1 MKKVEKSY
9 VGGNTKWMGKAG
21 VRAFSFLYSTTWHC
35 WQTLM
40 EISNGVLRDPRVFHL
55 DGPGWIDKFNEQ
67 GLILF
72 YKIVNL
78 LAR

>member
-1 MKKVEKSY
+1 
-9 VGGNTKWMGKAG
+9 
-21 VRAFSFLYSTTWHC
+21 
-35 WQTLM
+35 M